1 MHVEET
7 ATQAISDFLEMA
19 PVQELQV
26 SDFV

>member
-7 ATQAISDFLEMA
+7 ATKAISDFLELA